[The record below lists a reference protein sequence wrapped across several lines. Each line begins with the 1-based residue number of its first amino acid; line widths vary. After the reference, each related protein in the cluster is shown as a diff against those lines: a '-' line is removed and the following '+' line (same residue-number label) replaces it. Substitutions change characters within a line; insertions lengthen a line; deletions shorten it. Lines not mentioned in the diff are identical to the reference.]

1 MLFVAFRIGG
11 DRYVLATD
19 VIVEVLPGLQ
29 LKVLPGTPPGVAGLC
44 NYRGRPVPV
53 IDIGASAIG
62 RPTELRWGTRLLLVR
77 YPDNGPGH
85 RLLGLL
91 VEDATQVLRL
101 LEDQFTHPGI
111 RNDGAP
117 YLGAVAATQDGLVQR
132 VDLRSLLAPQLHE
145 LLFAAVEDAPA

>member
-1 MLFVAFRIGG
+1 MLFAAFRIGC

-29 LKVLPGTPPGVAGLC
+29 LKALPGTPRGVAGLC

-53 IDIGASAIG
+53 IDLGAAAIG

-77 YPDNGPGH
+77 YPDNGPGC

-101 LEDQFTHPGI
+101 REDQFTHAGI

-132 VDLRSLLAPQLHE
+132 VDVRSLLAPQLHE
-145 LLFAAVEDAPA
+145 LLFAAVEDSPA